1 VAERTVFIKV
11 GAKVDGA
18 IAGLRKVKAG
28 VDDLTKADVKKP
40 AKAFEDIANKSA
52 LMGGAVFLGIGK
64 AISSFADFD
73 QAMSAVSANSGAT
86 GDALNTLRDTAMRLG
101 ADTQFSATEAA
112 QGINE
117 LAKAGVSTQDILSG
131 GIKGAL
137 DLAAAG
143 QIGVAQAA
151 ETTASALNQFQ
162 ENGSQATHVADL
174 LSNAA
179 NAAQGGVGDMGQALG
194 QAGVAAHA
202 AGLDI
207 DETTT
212 LLALFAKAGMTGSD
226 AGTSLKTMMQR
237 LAAPTDQAKAAL
249 QDLGVSAYD
258 AQGNFVGAQALLGQL
273 SDATKD
279 MSTQARAAAF
289 NVIFGTDA
297 IRAASIA
304 ASAGA
309 DGYAEMNKEV
319 TKVGGAADNA
329 AKLTDNLKGDIERL
343 GGALDTAFIQTGSA
357 ANGGLR
363 TLVQGLEDA
372 VDVVGRLPGPLVL
385 AATGLAGIALTLPKG
400 ISLYR
405 DFTGQLDTL
414 GLSLDKISAKAP
426 RAAKAL
432 RGLQAAGTLV
442 ALGSVSASIQ
452 ETSAAA
458 EVADVN
464 VDKLAE
470 SLTGLTHSGP
480 LQGGIADLFR
490 HEGGL
495 LNGREEF
502 VSTADAIQRFNT
514 TAYDALSDNNFA
526 KLLRVMQ
533 PGAEDKFD
541 KYVTQ
546 IDGALAQL
554 VGSGHADQAKAS
566 IEALLSGIDDPQVR
580 EAAQKSFP
588 QYDAALKNAGNSAE
602 VAGGQMDGMS
612 DDVATVQQ
620 KADDAK
626 KALDNLKDTLE
637 GFGSPL
643 ADQRAAQRDY
653 KDAIDAAKQSLKDQR
668 DELIKTR
675 TEQVKAR
682 LGKVSTGPTQS
693 SKDAVAKAQLRQQ
706 QAYDRLAAVQA
717 KGSKATAKELQSA
730 QQAVERA
737 NQSLS
742 QAQGR
747 MSSSGTEKD
756 VELTAKQKKQI
767 EAWADAQLK
776 AGAALDLSTEAGRKN
791 QAALDAIRDK
801 ALKAAAA
808 TFELTHSTDLA
819 AKDVQKG
826 RDDFIKFATQGLG
839 MSATQAK
846 ALADNM
852 GLVPKDVKTAISL
865 SGVDTANSQLNN
877 ITGKVTVLDKTTAK
891 PVVKPYVDKSTA
903 DATEARID
911 QLARQRSVF
920 ITISAGLTGAA
931 SSLISGVEGVA
942 GSIFPKKKAT
952 GGPIYGPGT
961 GTSDTAGIFALSNNE
976 HVLTAREVAAAG
988 GHGAIFALRKAIL
1001 SGGIQ
1006 FRAAGGPASVTA
1018 YRAAPAGSVRAAAPI
1033 DYDRLGAAVAA
1044 QMPPMLSVHSGAD
1057 ALAVTRQGISDWE
1070 WQQVNS

>member
-1 VAERTVFIKV
+1 
-11 GAKVDGA
+11 
-18 IAGLRKVKAG
+18 
-28 VDDLTKADVKKP
+28 
-40 AKAFEDIANKSA
+40 
-52 LMGGAVFLGIGK
+52 
-64 AISSFADFD
+64 
-73 QAMSAVSANSGAT
+73 
-86 GDALNTLRDTAMRLG
+86 
-101 ADTQFSATEAA
+101 
-112 QGINE
+112 
-117 LAKAGVSTQDILSG
+117 
-131 GIKGAL
+131 
-137 DLAAAG
+137 
-143 QIGVAQAA
+143 
-151 ETTASALNQFQ
+151 
-162 ENGSQATHVADL
+162 
-174 LSNAA
+174 
-179 NAAQGGVGDMGQALG
+179 
-194 QAGVAAHA
+194 
-202 AGLDI
+202 
-207 DETTT
+207 
-212 LLALFAKAGMTGSD
+212 
-226 AGTSLKTMMQR
+226 
-237 LAAPTDQAKAAL
+237 
-249 QDLGVSAYD
+249 
-258 AQGNFVGAQALLGQL
+258 
-273 SDATKD
+273 
-279 MSTQARAAAF
+279 
-289 NVIFGTDA
+289 
-297 IRAASIA
+297 
-304 ASAGA
+304 
-309 DGYAEMNKEV
+309 
-319 TKVGGAADNA
+319 
-329 AKLTDNLKGDIERL
+329 
-343 GGALDTAFIQTGSA
+343 
-357 ANGGLR
+357 
-363 TLVQGLEDA
+363 
-372 VDVVGRLPGPLVL
+372 
-385 AATGLAGIALTLPKG
+385 
-400 ISLYR
+400 
-405 DFTGQLDTL
+405 
-414 GLSLDKISAKAP
+414 
-426 RAAKAL
+426 
-432 RGLQAAGTLV
+432 
-442 ALGSVSASIQ
+442 
-452 ETSAAA
+452 
-458 EVADVN
+458 
-464 VDKLAE
+464 
-470 SLTGLTHSGP
+470 
-480 LQGGIADLFR
+480 
-490 HEGGL
+490 
-495 LNGREEF
+495 
-502 VSTADAIQRFNT
+502 
-514 TAYDALSDNNFA
+514 
-526 KLLRVMQ
+526 
-533 PGAEDKFD
+533 
-541 KYVTQ
+541 
-546 IDGALAQL
+546 

-891 PVVKPYVDKSTA
+891 PVVKPYVDRSTA

-920 ITISAGLTGAA
+920 ITINAGLSDAAA
-931 SSLISGVEGVA
+931 SLFAGVQGVGA
-942 GSIFPKKKAT
+942 TLFAKKKAS

-961 GTSDTAGIFALSNNE
+961 GTSDDVPIWASNGE
-976 HVLTAREVAAAG
+976 FMQKAAAVDKYGVAFMHAVNNLTFPKHLARGYRNG
-988 GHGAIFALRKAIL
+988 GEIGRSAYRPA
-1001 SGGIQ
+1001 
-1006 FRAAGGPASVTA
+1006 PASYA
-1018 YRAAPAGSVRAAAPI
+1018 SAGWRGPSASEI
-1033 DYDRLGAAVAA
+1033 GAAVAA

-1057 ALAVTRQGISDWE
+1057 ALAATRQGISDWE

>member
-1 VAERTVFIKV
+1 VAEKTVYVRV

-18 IAGLRKVKAG
+18 VAGLRKVKAG
-28 VDDLTKADVKKP
+28 VDDLSKADVKKP

-64 AISSFADFD
+64 TISSFAGFD
-73 QAMSAVSANSGAT
+73 QAMSAVAANSGAT
-86 GDALNTLRDTAMRLG
+86 GQQLDALRDKAMQLG

-117 LAKAGVSTQDILSG
+117 LAKAGVSSAEIING
-131 GIKGAL
+131 GLKGAL

-143 QIGVAQAA
+143 QIDVAQAA
-151 ETTASALNQFQ
+151 ETTASALNQFNQ
-162 ENGSQATHVADL
+162 DGSQATHVADL

-179 NAAQGGVGDMGQALG
+179 NAAQGGVGDMGQALN

-202 AGLDI
+202 AGLSL

-249 QDLGVSAYD
+249 EALGVTAYD

-289 NVIFGTDA
+289 NTIFGTDA

-304 ASAGA
+304 AAAGA
-309 DGYAEMNKEV
+309 EGYGKMASEV
-319 TKVGGAADNA
+319 TKAGGAAKNA

-343 GGALDTAFIQTGSA
+343 GGSLDTVFIQTGSS
-357 ANGGLR
+357 ANSALR
-363 TLVQGLEDA
+363 TLVQGLGGA
-372 VDVVGRLPGPLVL
+372 VDVVSRIPGPVL
-385 AATGLAGIALTLPKG
+385 LAGGALAGIALTLPKG
-400 ISLYR
+400 ISVYKQ
-405 DFTGQLDTL
+405 FSQSLDTV
-414 GLSLDKISAKAP
+414 GISMGKLTAKAP
-426 RAAKAL
+426 RLATAL
-432 RGLQAAGTLV
+432 RGLQGVAVGLTVATVAGSLTNALQELADVEFDPQSIADGVVTLDAFNKKMRETSDLGAPFVGTLDNFGQV
-442 ALGSVSASIQ
+442 LEATFNPGTGQNIDSFFAKINSNFGVENVSDI
-452 ETSAAA
+452 
-458 EVADVN
+458 EVA
-464 VDKLAE
+464 
-470 SLTGLTHSGP
+470 
-480 LQGGIADLFR
+480 R
-490 HEGGL
+490 
-495 LNGREEF
+495 
-502 VSTADAIQRFNT
+502 QRF
-514 TAYDALSDNNFA
+514 DQ
-526 KLLRVMQ
+526 M
-533 PGAEDKFD
+533 DK
-541 KYVTQ
+541 T
-546 IDGALAQL
+546 LAAL
-554 VGSGHADQAKAS
+554 VGSGHADAAKAMFGQLTT
-566 IEALLSGIDDPQVR
+566 AA
-580 EAAQKSFP
+580 AAQGITVEQLKAKLPGYVQAIIDSGN
-588 QYDAALKNAGNSAE
+588 AAQG
-602 VAGGQMDGMS
+602 AGGQMDGMS
-612 DDVATVQQ
+612 EDVKAVEQ

-626 KALDNLKDTLE
+626 KALDNLKETLQ

-643 ADQRAAQRDY
+643 AEQRAAQRDY
-653 KDAIDAAKQSLKDQR
+653 KDAIDAAKESLKNQR

-675 TEQVKAR
+675 TEQVKAG

-693 SKDAVAKAQLRQQ
+693 SRDAVSTAETRVRQAQERLATVRARGAKAT
-706 QAYDRLAAVQA
+706 V
-717 KGSKATAKELQSA
+717 KELQAA

-737 NQSLS
+737 NQSLA

-747 MSSSGTEKD
+747 MARSGSTKD
-756 VELTAKQKKQI
+756 AELTAKQKREI
-767 EAWADAQLK
+767 EAWADAQIK
-776 AGAALDLSTEAGRKN
+776 AGAALDQNTEAGRKN
-791 QAALDAIRDK
+791 QAALDAIREN
-801 ALKAAAA
+801 ALKAASA
-808 TFELTHSTDLA
+808 TFELTHSTELA

-826 RDDFIKFATQGLG
+826 RDDFIKFATEGLH
-839 MSATQAK
+839 MSATEAK

-852 GLVPKDVKTAISL
+852 GLVPKDVSTAISL
-865 SGVDTANSQLNN
+865 SGVDTANTQLDN

-931 SSLISGVEGVA
+931 SSLISGIEGVA

-1057 ALAVTRQGISDWE
+1057 ALAATRQGISDWE

>member
-1 VAERTVFIKV
+1 MKV

-18 IAGLRKVKAG
+18 VAGLRKVKAG
-28 VDDLTKADVKKP
+28 VDDLTKADLQKP
-40 AKAFEDIANKSA
+40 SKAFDSIANKSA
-52 LMGGAVFLGIGK
+52 LMGGAILLGVGK
-64 AISSFADFD
+64 AVSSFADFD
-73 QAMSAVSANSGAT
+73 QAMSAVAANSGAT
-86 GDALNTLRDTAMRLG
+86 GDALNSLRDTAMKLG

-117 LAKAGVSTQDILSG
+117 LAKAGVSAQDILGG

-151 ETTASALNQFQ
+151 ETTASALNQFGQ
-162 ENGSQATHVADL
+162 DGSQATHVADL
-174 LSNAA
+174 LANAA
-179 NAAQGGVGDMGQALG
+179 NAAQGGVGDMGMALN
-194 QAGVAAHA
+194 QAGVAANA
-202 AGLDI
+202 AGLNI

-237 LAAPTDQAKAAL
+237 LAAPTDKAAATL
-249 QDLGVSAYD
+249 KDLGVSAYD

-304 ASAGA
+304 AAAGA
-309 DGYAEMNKEV
+309 DGYAKMNAEV

-329 AKLTDNLKGDIERL
+329 AKLTDNLKGDLERL
-343 GGALDTAFIQTGSA
+343 SGALDTAFIQTGSA

-363 TLVQGLEDA
+363 TLVQGLEGA

-400 ISLYR
+400 ISIYR
-405 DFTGQLDTL
+405 EFAGQLDTL

-458 EVADVN
+458 EVAEVN

-470 SLTGLTHSGP
+470 SLTGLTKSGP

-502 VSTADAIQRFNT
+502 VSTADAIERFNA

-546 IDGALAQL
+546 IDAALAQL

-566 IEALLSGIDDPQVR
+566 IDALLAGIDDPQVR

-588 QYDAALKNAGNSAE
+588 QYADALKNAGNSAE

-612 DDVATVQQ
+612 EDVAAVQQ

-626 KALDNLKDTLE
+626 KALDDLKTTLE

-643 ADQRAAQRDY
+643 AEQRAAQRDY
-653 KDAIDAAKQSLKDQR
+653 KDSVDAARQSLKDQR
-668 DELIKTR
+668 DEIAKTR
-675 TEQVKAR
+675 
-682 LGKVSTGPTQS
+682 LGGKNRDQIVS
-693 SKDAVAKAQLRQQ
+693 
-706 QAYDRLAAVQA
+706 DRLAS
-717 KGSKATAKELQSA
+717 KGIKSATPAQRKAAEQFA
-730 QQAVERA
+730 D
-737 NQSLS
+737 NQIK
-742 QAQGR
+742 AA
-747 MSSSGTEKD
+747 EKY
-756 VELTAKQKKQI
+756 
-767 EAWADAQLK
+767 ADAQIK
-776 AGAALDLSTEAGRKN
+776 GGAALDLNSQAGRKN
-791 QAALDAIRDK
+791 QATLDAIRDK
-801 ALKAAAA
+801 ALQAASTTFNLTRSQELAAA
-808 TFELTHSTDLA
+808 E
-819 AKDVQKG
+819 VQKG
-826 RDDFIKFATQGLG
+826 RDDFINQAIALG
-839 MSATQAK
+839 KSADEAK

-852 GLVPKDVKTAISL
+852 GLIPKDVAIAISL
-865 SGVDTANSQLNN
+865 SGVDTVNAQFDA

-891 PVVKPYVDKSTA
+891 PAVKPYLDKSSA

-911 QLARQRSVF
+911 QLARQRDVF
-920 ITISAGLTGAA
+920 IQIGAGLSSAA
-931 SSLISGVEGVA
+931 SSLFSGIEGI
-942 GSIFPKKKAT
+942 GGTLFPKKRAA
-952 GGPIYGPGT
+952 GGPIFGPGT
-961 GTSDTAGIFALSNNE
+961 GTSDTAGVFALSNNE

-1001 SGGIQ
+1001 AGGVQ
-1006 FRAAGGPASVTA
+1006 FRAAGGPSSVTA
-1018 YRAAPAGSVRAAAPI
+1018 YRAAPSVLSGGYRGPSASEIAAAM
-1033 DYDRLGAAVAA
+1033 AS
-1044 QMPPMLSVHSGAD
+1044 QMPPQVSVYSGAD
-1057 ALAVTRQGISDWE
+1057 ARSAARDAIRDWE
-1070 WQQVNS
+1070 WGQVQ